1 MGYDRQIAS
10 IVSEKLANFLTI
22 QTTDNG
28 RLTIRLSLL
37 RLLATVSLEKV
48 IPFVA
53 VFFLL
58 KTAQGGDPYGA
69 IRQDIEREI
78 AAGRATG
85 VAVALTHHGKIIWQ
99 EGFGWADKDRARR
112 VTPATPFSLASVTK
126 PFTTTALMVLVAAK
140 EVSLDA
146 RANEY
151 LGAAKITAGVGNPD
165 DVTVRAVASHSSG
178 LPGIF
183 QLFPE
188 GGARK
193 QPSMDDV
200 IREYGVLVSP
210 PNERYNYSNV
220 GIGIV
225 AHIVSRKSGLDF
237 GKFLHA
243 KVLEPLGLSHSFF
256 DTDLSR
262 RHEMAQR
269 YDGEGNAFPFYVTST
284 PGTGELYAS
293 AHDVARFAMFHL
305 KDHLADQQPILS
317 DEQIDE
323 LHRPVIRSVGDRS
336 YGVGWMIGRAFDGST
351 VVYHNGDQ
359 AGVVTVMML
368 LPSPDISC
376 VVLTNQ
382 DHDQELVER
391 VRDATIRTLV
401 PEWSW
406 KSLSLPPSE
415 PLPKTYRGEWR
426 GKLHDGDKVVPLILS
441 IGEKRATLQIQG
453 QRPELISGLGLVN
466 GMMTGKA
473 RGDLQV
479 PATIAAG
486 AEGLS
491 LHLQRRGSKLEG
503 EIDAEAPIPHAKD
516 PEHLPFWTEFSQA
529 DASSAEQ

>member
-1 MGYDRQIAS
+1 MDRRFTIDQTFLEREKGSSENLISRWIQISASSS
-10 IVSEKLANFLTI
+10 IVN
-22 QTTDNG
+22 
-28 RLTIRLSLL
+28 
-37 RLLATVSLEKV
+37 KV
-48 IPFVA
+48 IPVVA
-53 VFFLL
+53 ALFLL
-58 KTAQGGDPYGA
+58 KTAQGEDRYDA

-85 VAVALTHHGKIIWQ
+85 LAVALTHNGKIIWQ
-99 EGFGWADKDRARR
+99 EGFGWADKDRRQR
-112 VTPATPFSLASVTK
+112 VTPDTPFSLASVTK

-151 LGAAKITAGVGNPD
+151 LGAAKIRAGVGNPD

-183 QLFPE
+183 QLFPA

-193 QPSMDDV
+193 QPSIDDV

-210 PNERYNYSNV
+210 PNEQYNYSNV
-220 GIGIV
+220 GTGIV

-237 GKFLHA
+237 GKFLHD
-243 KVLEPLGLSHSFF
+243 KVLEPLGLDHSFF

-262 RHEMAQR
+262 RDEMAQR
-269 YDGEGNAFPFYVTST
+269 YDGEGNAFRFYVTST
-284 PGTGELYAS
+284 PGTGELYAG

-305 KDHLADQQPILS
+305 KDHLADQQAILS

-323 LHRPVIRSVGDRS
+323 LHRPVIGILADRS
-336 YGVGWMIGRAFDGST
+336 YGMGWMIGRAFDGSA
-351 VVYHNGDQ
+351 VIYHNGNQ
-359 AGVVTVMML
+359 AGVETVVML
-368 LPSPDISC
+368 LPSRDISC

-406 KSLSLPPSE
+406 KSLSLPPPE
-415 PLPKTYRGEWR
+415 PLPKTYRGQWR
-426 GKLHDGDKVVPLILS
+426 GSLHAGDKVVPLILS
-441 IGEKRATLQIQG
+441 IGEKKATLQIQG
-453 QRPELISGLGLVN
+453 GKPESISGLGLFN

-479 PATIAAG
+479 PATRAAK
-486 AEGLS
+486 AEELS

-503 EIDAEAPIPHAKD
+503 EIDAEGPIPHAKD
-516 PEHLPFWTEFSQA
+516 PEHIPFWTEFSRA
-529 DASSAEQ
+529 DANGAE

>member
-1 MGYDRQIAS
+1 
-10 IVSEKLANFLTI
+10 
-22 QTTDNG
+22 
-28 RLTIRLSLL
+28 L
-37 RLLATVSLEKV
+37 RLLAAVSLEKV
-48 IPFVA
+48 IPIVA
-53 VFFLL
+53 ALLFL

-85 VAVALTHHGKIIWQ
+85 LAVALTHNGKIIWQ
-99 EGFGWADKDRARR
+99 EGFVWADKDRGRR
-112 VTPATPFSLASVTK
+112 ATPDTPFSLASVTK
-126 PFTTTALMVLVAAK
+126 PFTTTALIVLVAAK

-151 LGAAKITAGVGNPD
+151 LGAAKIRAGVGNPD

-193 QPSMDDV
+193 QPSMADV
-200 IREYGVLVSP
+200 IRDYGVLVSP

-220 GIGIV
+220 GMGIV

-237 GKFLHA
+237 GEFLHD
-243 KVLEPLGLSHSFF
+243 KVLEPLRLGHSFF

-262 RHEMAQR
+262 RDEMAQR
-269 YDGEGNAFPFYVTST
+269 YDGTGNAFPFYMTST

-323 LHRPVIRSVGDRS
+323 LHRPVIHILADRS
-336 YGVGWMIGRAFDGST
+336 YGIGWMIGRAFDGST

-359 AGVVTVMML
+359 AGVATVMIL
-368 LPSPDISC
+368 LPSRDISC

-401 PEWSW
+401 REWSW
-406 KSLSLPPSE
+406 KSLSLPSPE
-415 PLPKTYRGEWR
+415 PLPKTYL
-426 GKLHDGDKVVPLILS
+426 GKWQGRLHDGGKVVPLILS
-441 IGEKRATLQIQG
+441 IGEKNATLQIQG

-473 RGDLQV
+473 RADLQV
-479 PATIAAG
+479 PATRAAKT
-486 AEGLS
+486 EELS

-503 EIDAEAPIPHAKD
+503 EISAEAPIPHAKD
-516 PEHLPFWTEFSQA
+516 PEHILFWAEFSRA